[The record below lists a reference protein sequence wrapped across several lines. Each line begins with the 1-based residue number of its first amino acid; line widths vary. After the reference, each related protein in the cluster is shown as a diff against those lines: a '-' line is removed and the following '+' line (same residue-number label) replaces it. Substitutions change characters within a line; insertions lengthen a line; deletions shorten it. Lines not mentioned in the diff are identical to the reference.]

1 MPGLGNVM
9 RSVFWAGTAL
19 AAALGAGVLGSAQ
32 AEEDADGNAVITVTA
47 TRSPTDTFDAP
58 APVTVITAEEIEQ
71 NLATDI
77 KDLIRF
83 EPGVTVRTEP
93 SRFAAAL
100 GATGRSGNS
109 GFNIR
114 GLDGNRVL
122 FQIDGVR
129 VPDSFAF
136 GPNSFGRGDY
146 MDLDLL
152 NSVEILRG
160 PASALYGSDGLAGVV
175 SFITKDPND
184 FLNRDEN
191 FALRTRLAY
200 ASADDSIAAGVTA
213 GARFGQFSGLLAY
226 TRREGGE
233 TENQGENHA
242 LDSRRTAP
250 NPQDITSNAIL
261 GRIVFEPNANHRIR
275 LTADY
280 SDREIATE
288 AYTARAVPPT
298 PPTLPAATAVI
309 DLDGLDESDRSRVA
323 LDYTFENE
331 GGVLDR
337 LFAAAYYQESW
348 LRQYTYEDR
357 YTAADR
363 TRDTTYDNDVW
374 GVNLQADFVF
384 NTGAVTHRLIVGGD
398 YSLSTQGAI
407 RGGTVPTAPAVFP
420 ERPFPETEY
429 TRLGAFVVDELSL
442 WGGKLVFFPA
452 LRFDYYELE
461 PQASPLYYGSLSG
474 QDDSHVSPKLGVVA
488 WPTDN
493 FGLFFNYGAGFKA
506 PAPSEVNNY
515 FENLTFPGSAYTSV
529 PNPDLDPETSDSVEA
544 GIRFRDVSLLGA
556 TWRASGSVFQSW
568 YEDFISQEIVS
579 GNGQIA
585 TPFIYQYVN
594 LAELE
599 VWGVEARAD
608 AAWDNGLGF
617 TISSSFAQ
625 GDFTRSGVTSPYAP
639 IDPWRVVAG
648 LSYTEPQG
656 RFGGQLIVTYS
667 QKKEMGE
674 SSLTAYRPDRFWIGD
689 ITAFWHITEAATFRV
704 GVFNVTDESYSW
716 WSDVRGLTGTPAAR
730 DAYTQPGRNY
740 SASISYRF

>member
-1 MPGLGNVM
+1 M
-9 RSVFWAGTAL
+9 
-19 AAALGAGVLGSAQ
+19 AAALGGGVFGAAAA
-32 AEEDADGNAVITVTA
+32 AEADAEDGTITVTA
-47 TRSPTDTFDAP
+47 TRAPTDTFNAP
-58 APVTVITAEEIEQ
+58 APVTVITAEEIEA

-77 KDLIRF
+77 KDLVRF
-83 EPGVTVRTEP
+83 EPGVSVRTEP

-152 NSVEILRG
+152 QSVEIVRG

-175 SFITKDPND
+175 SFITKDPSD
-184 FLNRDEN
+184 FLREGES

-200 ASADDSIAAGVTA
+200 ASADDSIAAGITA
-213 GARFGQFSGLLAY
+213 GADFGAFSALLAY

-233 TENQGENHA
+233 TENQGENHS

-250 NPQDITSNAIL
+250 NPQDVASNAIL
-261 GRIVFEPNANHRIR
+261 GRLVFQPSAQHRVR

-280 SDREIATE
+280 SDRDVTTE
-288 AYTARAVPPT
+288 AYTARAIPPVPPAT
-298 PPTLPAATAVI
+298 YAASAVI
-309 DLDGLDESDRSRVA
+309 DLDGRDESERSRIA

-348 LRQYTYEDR
+348 LRQFTYEDR
-357 YTAADR
+357 FTSPDR
-363 TRDTTYDNDVW
+363 TRDTTYDNDVF

-384 NTGAVTHRLIVGGD
+384 NTGAVRHRLIVGGD

-407 RGGTVPTAPAVFP
+407 RGGTVPTPPAVFP

-429 TRLGAFVVDELSL
+429 TRAGAFVVDEISL
-442 WGGKLVFFPA
+442 FGGGLVFFPA
-452 LRFDYYELE
+452 LRFDYYELD
-461 PQASPLYYGSLSG
+461 PQASPIYYGTLSG

-488 WPTDN
+488 WPTET

-515 FENLTFPGSAYTSV
+515 FENLTFPGSAYTSA

-544 GIRFRDVSLLGA
+544 GIRFRDINLLGA
-556 TWRASGSVFQSW
+556 TWRASGSVFRSW
-568 YEDFISQEIVS
+568 YEDFISQEIVG
-579 GNGQIA
+579 GNGQVA

-599 VWGVEARAD
+599 TWGVEARAD
-608 AAWDNGLGF
+608 AAWEGGFGF
-617 TISSSFAQ
+617 TIASSFAR
-625 GDFTRSGVTSPYAP
+625 GDYTNAGGTTPYSP
-639 IDPWRVVAG
+639 IDPFRVVAG
-648 LSYTEPQG
+648 VSYNEPAG
-656 RFGGQLIVTYS
+656 RFGGQFIVTYA
-667 QKKEMGE
+667 QKKEAGE
-674 SSLTAYRPDRFWIGD
+674 APLGAYRPDRFYIAD
-689 ITAFWHITEAATFRV
+689 ITAYWNITDAAQLRV
-704 GVFNVTDESYSW
+704 GVFNLTDETYAW

>member
-1 MPGLGNVM
+1 M
-9 RSVFWAGTAL
+9 RSAFWASTAL
-19 AAALGAGVLGSAQ
+19 AAALGVGIAGA
-32 AEEDADGNAVITVTA
+32 AHAEDADNDGPVTITVTA
-47 TRSPTDTFDAP
+47 TRTPTDTFNAP
-58 APVTVITAEEIEQ
+58 SPVTVITAEDIEQ
-71 NLATDI
+71 NLAADI

-83 EPGVTVRTEP
+83 EPGVSVRTEP

-129 VPDSFAF
+129 VPDAFSF

-152 NSVEILRG
+152 NSVEIVRG

-184 FLNRDEN
+184 FLAPDEA
-191 FALRTRLAY
+191 FGARARVAY
-200 ASADDSIAAGVTA
+200 ASADDSIAAGVTVA
-213 GARFGQFSGLLAY
+213 GRVGDWSALVAY

-233 TENQGENHA
+233 TENQGRDHS

-250 NPQDITSNAIL
+250 NPQDVTSNAL
-261 GRIVFEPNANHRIR
+261 LARLVFEPNAQHRVR

-280 SDREIATE
+280 SDREIVTE
-288 AYTARAVPPT
+288 AYTARAVPPP
-298 PPTLPAATAVI
+298 PPTPYAASAVI
-309 DLDGLDESDRSRVA
+309 DLDGIDESDRSRVA
-323 LDYTFENE
+323 LDYTFTNE

-337 LFAAAYYQESW
+337 LFVAAYYQESW

-357 YTAADR
+357 FTSADR

-384 NTGAVTHRLIVGGD
+384 NTGALSHRLIVGGD
-398 YSLSTQGAI
+398 YSFSTQGAI
-407 RGGTVPTAPAVFP
+407 RGGTVPTPPAVFP
-420 ERPFPETEY
+420 ERPFPETDY
-429 TRLGAFVVDELSL
+429 TRLGAFVVDEISL
-442 WGGKLVFFPA
+442 MGGKLVFFPA

-461 PQASPLYYGSLSG
+461 PQASAIYYGTLSG
-474 QDDSHVSPKLGVVA
+474 QDDSHVSPKLGIVA
-488 WPTDN
+488 WPTDT

-515 FENLTFPGSAYTSV
+515 FENLTFPGNAYTSI
-529 PNPDLDPETSDSVEA
+529 PNSDLDPETSDSVEL
-544 GIRFRDVSLLGA
+544 GVRLRDVSLLGA
-556 TWRASGSVFQSW
+556 NWRASASVFQSW
-568 YEDFISQEIVS
+568 YEDFISQEVVA
-579 GNGQIA
+579 GDGQIA
-585 TPFIYQYVN
+585 TPFIYQYIN
-594 LAELE
+594 LSELE
-599 VWGVEARAD
+599 VWGLEARAA
-608 AAWDNGLGF
+608 AAWENGLGF
-617 TISSSFAQ
+617 SISSSFAQ
-625 GDFTRSGVTSPYAP
+625 GDFTRAGVTSPYAP

-656 RFGGQLIVTYS
+656 RFGGQFIVTYS
-667 QKKEMGE
+667 QKKEMSE
-674 SSLTAYRPDRFWIGD
+674 AALNAYRPDRFWIAD
-689 ITAFWHITEAATFRV
+689 VTAFWHITEAATLRL
-704 GVFNVTDESYSW
+704 GVFNVTDEAYSW

>member
-1 MPGLGNVM
+1 MRRLG
-9 RSVFWAGTAL
+9 FWGTTAL
-19 AAALGAGVLGSAQ
+19 AAALGAGMLGAAH
-32 AEEDADGNAVITVTA
+32 AEEAEADAGEGVITVTA
-47 TRSPTDTFDAP
+47 TRAPADTFNVP
-58 APVTVITAEEIEQ
+58 APVTVITDEEIEQ
-71 NLATDI
+71 NLSTDI

-83 EPGVTVRTEP
+83 EPGVSVRTEP

-129 VPDSFAF
+129 VPDAFSF

-152 NSVEILRG
+152 SSVEILRG

-184 FLNRDEN
+184 FLADNESFGVR
-191 FALRTRLAY
+191 LRATY
-200 ASADDSIAAGVTA
+200 ASADDSYAEGITAAG
-213 GARFGQFSGLLAY
+213 RIGQFSGLLAY
-226 TRREGGE
+226 TRRDGGE
-233 TENQGENHA
+233 TENQGENRA
-242 LDSRRTAP
+242 LNSTRTAA
-250 NPQDITSNAIL
+250 NPQDISSNAVL
-261 GRIVFEPNANHRIR
+261 GRLVFEPNASHRIR

-280 SDREIATE
+280 SDREIVTE
-288 AYTARAVPPT
+288 AFTARAVAPVA
-298 PPTLPAATAVI
+298 PAVYAPTAVI

-331 GGVLDR
+331 GAVFDR
-337 LFAAAYYQESW
+337 LFAAVYYQESW
-348 LRQYTYEDR
+348 LRQFTAEDR
-357 YTAADR
+357 FTSADR

-374 GVNLQADFVF
+374 GANVQADFVF
-384 NTGAVTHRLIVGGD
+384 NTGGVSQRLIIGAD

-407 RGGTVPTAPAVFP
+407 RGGTVPTPPAVFP

-429 TRLGAFVVDELSL
+429 TRFGAFVVDEISL
-442 WGGKLVFFPA
+442 FSGRLIFFPA

-461 PQASPLYYGSLSG
+461 PQADALYTGPLAA
-474 QDDSHVSPKLGVVA
+474 QDDSHVSPKLGIVA
-488 WPTDN
+488 WPTDTL
-493 FGLFFNYGAGFKA
+493 GLFFNYGAGFKA

-515 FENLTFPGSAYTSV
+515 FENLTFPGSAYTSIS
-529 PNPDLDPETSDSVEA
+529 NPDLAPETSDSIEA
-544 GIRFRDVSLLGA
+544 GIRFRDINLLGA

-568 YEDFISQEIVS
+568 YEDFISQEIV
-579 GNGQIA
+579 GGDGQVA
-585 TPFIYQYVN
+585 TPFLYQYVN

-599 VWGVEARAD
+599 VWGAEARAD
-608 AAWDNGLGF
+608 AAWENGFGF
-617 TISSSFAQ
+617 TIAASFAE
-625 GDFTRSGVTSPYAP
+625 GDYTSGGVTAPYAS

-656 RFGGQLIVTYS
+656 RFGGQFILTYS
-667 QKKEMGE
+667 SRKEANE
-674 SSLTAYRPDRFWIGD
+674 AAPNAYRPDGFTLAD
-689 ITAFWHITEAATFRV
+689 VTAFWNVTEAATLRV
-704 GVFNVTDESYSW
+704 GVFNLTDETYAW
-716 WSDVRGLTGTPAAR
+716 WSDVRGLTGTPATR
-730 DAYTQPGRNY
+730 DAYTQPGRNF

>member
-1 MPGLGNVM
+1 MRKLG
-9 RSVFWAGTAL
+9 FWGTTAV
-19 AAALGAGVLGSAQ
+19 AAALGAGVLGSAY
-32 AEEDADGNAVITVTA
+32 AAEDADADADGTITVTA

-58 APVTVITAEEIEQ
+58 AVVTVVTDEEIEE
-71 NLATDI
+71 NLVGDI

-83 EPGVTVRTEP
+83 EPGVSVRTEP

-122 FQIDGVR
+122 FQIDGIR
-129 VPDSFAF
+129 VPDSFSF

-152 NSVEILRG
+152 SSVEILRG

-175 SFITKDPND
+175 SFITKDPSD
-184 FLNRDEN
+184 FLADDEN
-191 FALRTRLAY
+191 FGLRLRGAY
-200 ASADDSIAAGVTA
+200 ASADDSIAAGITA
-213 GARFGQFSGLLAY
+213 AGRIGPVSGLIAY
-226 TRREGGE
+226 TRREGHE
-233 TENQGENHA
+233 TENQGENEA
-242 LDSRRTAP
+242 LNSTRTAA
-250 NPQDITSNAIL
+250 NPQDITSNGVL
-261 GRIVFEPNANHRIR
+261 GRLVFEPNANHRIR

-280 SDREIATE
+280 SDREIITE
-288 AYTARAVPPT
+288 AYTARAVLPA

-331 GGVLDR
+331 GGVFDR
-337 LFAAAYYQESW
+337 LFAAVYYQESW

-357 YTAADR
+357 YTSADR

-374 GVNLQADFVF
+374 GANLQADFVF
-384 NTGAVTHRLIVGGD
+384 NTGAITQRLIVGFD

-407 RGGTVPTAPAVFP
+407 RGGTVPTPPAVFP

-429 TRLGAFVVDELSL
+429 TRAGAFIVDEISL
-442 WGGKLVFFPA
+442 FGGKLVFFPA

-461 PQASPLYYGSLSG
+461 AHDDALYTGPISS
-474 QDDSHVSPKLGVVA
+474 QDGDHVSPKLGIVA

-493 FGLFFNYGAGFKA
+493 LGFFFNYGAGFKA
-506 PAPSEVNNY
+506 PAPSEVNNF
-515 FENLTFPGSAYTSV
+515 FENLTFPGSAYTSIS
-529 PNPDLDPETSDSVEA
+529 NPDLDPETSDSVEV
-544 GIRFRDVSLLGA
+544 GIRFRDVSVLGA

-568 YEDFISQEIVS
+568 YEDFISQEIV
-579 GNGQIA
+579 GGDGQVA
-585 TPFIYQYVN
+585 TPFQYQYIN

-599 VWGVEARAD
+599 VWGLEGRAD
-608 AAWDNGLGF
+608 AAWENGFGF
-617 TISSSFAQ
+617 TIAASFAE
-625 GDFTRSGVTSPYAP
+625 GDYTLGGVTTPYGS

-648 LSYTEPQG
+648 LSYNEPAG
-656 RFGGQLIVTYS
+656 RFGGQFIVTYS
-667 QKKEMGE
+667 SRKEANEAPAG
-674 SSLTAYRPDRFWIGD
+674 AYRPDSFTIAD
-689 ITAFWHITEAATFRV
+689 LTAYWNITEAATFRV
-704 GVFNVTDESYSW
+704 GVFNLTDETYAW
-716 WSDVRGLTGTPAAR
+716 WSDVRGLTGMPAAR